1 MTDLS
6 DTLQR
11 IKSLTPVAEILSRL
25 DTLVQPVA
33 TQDVALNVA
42 TGAALA
48 ADIVAPVDVPLHS
61 SALHDGWAVG
71 SEAVIDASPYSPTT
85 LSSLPV
91 WVDAGQPM
99 PAGTDAILPADALAA
114 ANENVEV
121 HASVAQGEGVL
132 PARFDAAK
140 DTILFRAG
148 KRLRTI
154 DVAVLRA
161 LAVGIIRIRAPRVT
175 IISASSHQIETDTVA
190 PVIAD
195 AVRARSG
202 IPEIARPTELEAIL
216 SKPGTDAIVTI
227 GGTGAGNND
236 KAVKLLERLG
246 NVEFHGFGISPG
258 QTAALGNV
266 NGCPVLMLP
275 GRLDAAL
282 AAFFVVGSRLMARLT
297 GSKEENETVLPIS
310 LTRKVT
316 STIGFADI
324 VFVRHV
330 AGGIEPLGSNTF
342 PLQALI
348 QADGWILIPSGSE
361 GVAAGTK
368 VEMRS
373 LL

>member
-1 MTDLS
+1 MTDVS

-11 IKSLTPVAEILSRL
+11 IKSLTPLAEILLRL

-33 TQDVALNVA
+33 TQDVALNAA
-42 TGAALA
+42 TGAILA
-48 ADIVAPVDVPLHS
+48 VDVVAPVDMPLHS
-61 SALHDGWAVG
+61 TALHDGWAIS
-71 SEAVIDASPYSPTT
+71 SEAVIDASPYSPTI

-91 WVDAGQPM
+91 WMDAGQPM
-99 PAGTDAILPADALAA
+99 PAGTDAILPADAVAA
-114 ANENVEV
+114 ANGNVEV
-121 HASVAQGEGVL
+121 YASLAQKEGVL

-140 DTILFRAG
+140 ETILFKAG
-148 KRLRTI
+148 KRLRAI
-154 DVAVLRA
+154 DVAVLST
-161 LAVGIIRIRAPRVT
+161 LAFDIIRIRAPRVT
-175 IISASSHQIETDTVA
+175 IISASAPRIETDTVA

-202 IPEIARPTELEAIL
+202 VPEIARLTELEAIL
-216 SKPGTDAIVTI
+216 SKPDTDAIITI
-227 GGTGAGNND
+227 GGTGAGKND
-236 KAVKLLERLG
+236 KAVKLLESLG

-258 QTAALGNV
+258 QTAALGSV

-282 AAFFVVGSRLMARLT
+282 AAFLVVGSRLMARLT
-297 GSKEENETVLPIS
+297 GSKENGTVQPIS

-316 STIGFADI
+316 STIGLADI

-330 AGGIEPLGSNTF
+330 ANGIEPLGSGIF
-342 PLQALI
+342 PLQALM

-368 VEMRS
+368 VEMRN